1 MRVITGKN
9 MKTSNGFVLLTCM
22 AKIFKKVKT
31 QIILTQCHHHP
42 NYDLE
47 SKMFGF
53 LLFQYFSS
61 FLNISKLYGQLL
73 AFLDQFLPK
82 NDKI

>member
-1 MRVITGKN
+1 
-9 MKTSNGFVLLTCM
+9 M

-53 LLFQYFSS
+53 YFFDILAP
-61 FLNISKLYGQLL
+61 FLNLNKLYGQLL
-73 AFLDQFLPK
+73 PFLDHFLPK